1 METAVQEDFRAEV
14 DAAHEAAGTSPDGVG
29 AAEANAQNPDPQE
42 VFAGLEDAGGQFVL
56 RIGGQAPTTHKVR
69 IYGGAVE
76 IEPPAEGFQ
85 KGNSYVLRV
94 EVVCHKVGL
103 TDERDGKTGDVVGC
117 RDERGLKITGVS
129 LAA

>member
-1 METAVQEDFRAEV
+1 MTVAEQEQQDFRAAV
-14 DAAHEAAGTSPDGVG
+14 DAEHGAAGTSPDSIDDFG
-29 AAEANAQNPDPQE
+29 ASDDN
-42 VFAGLEDAGGQFVL
+42 GQFVM

-76 IEPPAEGFQ
+76 IEPPEDGFV
-85 KGNSYVLRV
+85 KGGSYVLRV

-103 TDERDGKTGDVVGC
+103 TDERDNKTGDVVGC

-129 LAA
+129 LT